1 LKNNGGLFSRILESK
16 GRNIMVSK
24 EKLDRINEL
33 ARKSKVT
40 ELTQEEKE
48 EQQALRSEYIA
59 NFREVFRGQLEQIK
73 FVDEDGIVETDK
85 DMN

>member
-1 LKNNGGLFSRILESK
+1 
-16 GRNIMVSK
+16 MVSK

-40 ELTQEEKE
+40 ELSQEEKE

-73 FVDEDGIVETDK
+73 FVDEDGVVE
-85 DMN
+85 